1 MTASELNGRRQC
13 LSFSLGGTDYAV
25 GILQV
30 KEILQFESIIR
41 VPSVPPSVRGVINLR
56 GSVVPVVDLSLKF
69 GQGETPVSKRTCVL
83 VVEATLDGQP
93 AVMGVLADGVTEVLE
108 LGQDDIEPP
117 PAFGARIQVPFLTGM
132 GKVGQG
138 FVLLIDLDLI
148 LAAEEK
154 ELAIHPPQIPAASTP
169 RSQAAATPSASSG

>member
-1 MTASELNGRRQC
+1 MAANEVHQRRQY
-13 LSFSLGGTDYAV
+13 LSFSLSGADYAV

-30 KEILQFESIIR
+30 KEILQFESITR

-56 GSVVPVVDLSLKF
+56 GTVVPVVDLSVKF

-83 VVEATLDGQP
+83 VVEASLDGQT

-108 LGQDDIEPP
+108 LGKDDIEPP
-117 PAFGARIQVPFLTGM
+117 PPFGARIQVPYLTGM

-138 FVLLIDLDLI
+138 FVLLIDLDRI
-148 LAAEEK
+148 LDAEEK
-154 ELAIHPPQIPAASTP
+154 ELAVNPPPLPQSPQAPADEPSPA
-169 RSQAAATPSASSG
+169 QAGA

>member
-1 MTASELNGRRQC
+1 MAASGPHERRQY
-13 LSFSLGGTDYAV
+13 LSFSMGGADYAV

-30 KEILQFESIIR
+30 KEILQFESITR
-41 VPSVPPSVRGVINLR
+41 VPSVPASVRGVINLR
-56 GSVVPVVDLSLKF
+56 GTVVPVVDLSVKF

-83 VVEATLDGQP
+83 VIEATLDGQP

-117 PAFGARIQVPFLTGM
+117 PPFGARVRVPYLTGM

-138 FVLLIDLDLI
+138 FVMLIDIDLI

-154 ELAIHPPQIPAASTP
+154 ELAVNPPPMPQSAAEPAAEPS
-169 RSQAAATPSASSG
+169 AAASP

>member
-1 MTASELNGRRQC
+1 MSASQSVERRQY
-13 LSFSLGGTDYAV
+13 LSFSMGGADYAV

-30 KEILQFESIIR
+30 KEILQFESITR
-41 VPSVPPSVRGVINLR
+41 VPSVPASVRGVINLR
-56 GSVVPVVDLSLKF
+56 GSVVPVVDLSVKF

-93 AVMGVLADGVTEVLE
+93 AIMGVLADGVTEVLE
-108 LGQDDIEPP
+108 LGEADIEPP
-117 PAFGARIQVPFLTGM
+117 PPFGARVQVPYLTGM

-138 FVLLIDLDLI
+138 FVLLIDLDLV

-154 ELAIHPPQIPAASTP
+154 ELAVNPPPAPQPHPQPDAAEPA
-169 RSQAAATPSASSG
+169 QAADA